1 MELPVNLSRR
11 WLLPAA
17 CAGLGLLL
25 LPLYLLV
32 LKSPAPAEPPGLSP
46 GSVSPEAVP
55 PDRPPAGMPTRLT
68 IPAISVDSRLEQTG
82 LTPQGDVDTPKGPAS
97 AAWFKLWPRPGD
109 IGSSVIVGHFGWK
122 DNLAAVFDDLHK
134 LKPGDKVFVEDQTGK
149 TLAFTVRELRVY
161 GRRDVATDVFHSSDG
176 RAHLNLITCQGTWNR
191 AQDSYSSRLVV
202 FTDMIEG

>member
-1 MELPVNLSRR
+1 MRLPVNLPRQ

-25 LPLYLLV
+25 VPLYFLV
-32 LKSPAPAEPPGLSP
+32 LKSPAPVEPPALSP
-46 GSVSPEAVP
+46 GPVSLETAV
-55 PDRPPAGMPTRLT
+55 PDRPGAGLPTRLS
-68 IPAISVDSRLEQTG
+68 IPAIQVDSRLEQTG
-82 LTPQGDVDTPKGPAS
+82 LTPQGDVDTPEGPAS

-134 LKPGDKVFVEDQTGK
+134 LKPGDKVYVEDETGR
-149 TLAFTVRELRVY
+149 TLTFIVRELRTY
-161 GRRDVATDVFHSSDG
+161 GRRDVATDVFHSNDS

-191 AQDSYSSRLVV
+191 SQDSYSSRLVV
-202 FTDMIEG
+202 FTDMVEV